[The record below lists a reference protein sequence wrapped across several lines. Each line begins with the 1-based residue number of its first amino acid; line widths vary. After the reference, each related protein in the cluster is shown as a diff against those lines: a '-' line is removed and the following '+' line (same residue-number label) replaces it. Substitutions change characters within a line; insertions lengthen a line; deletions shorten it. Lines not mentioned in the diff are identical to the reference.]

1 MGVNESVKCLPL
13 SERDTSVERT
23 TTNTTKS
30 TAQRIQSYSRPALAH
45 EVKRSAESNSFAVLF
60 MLSEPLRSL
69 YAEYVVVDTHSCEW
83 SNCIVRQKTIPKQ
96 PPLFIN
102 E

>member
-1 MGVNESVKCLPL
+1 MGVKESAKCLPL

-45 EVKRSAESNSFAVLF
+45 EVKRSVESNSFAVLF
-60 MLSEPLRSL
+60 MLSEPLAVAL
-69 YAEYVVVDTHSCEW
+69 CEYVVVDTHSCEW
-83 SNCIVRQKTIPKQ
+83 SN
-96 PPLFIN
+96 
-102 E
+102 